1 MAEVTI
7 DWVSKR
13 IGDTPILKDIN
24 LTVLDREFLCIIG
37 PSGCGKTTILRIVS
51 GLDRPSSGSVLF
63 GGRDV
68 TNVPPSRRDVS
79 MVFQSYAL
87 YPHRRARGNISFPL
101 ELKHMERGE
110 IHKKVVKT
118 AEDLGYGLV
127 NILDRRPAQL
137 AVGQRQ
143 RVAIGRAV
151 VRDPQVYLF
160 DEPLSNLDAK
170 IAAIARVAIKRL
182 IREVR
187 RTAIYVT
194 PSVNEAL
201 ALADRIAVM
210 SNGRIEQVS
219 TPTGIWSRPANA
231 FVADFV
237 HQNGLNLFRCTL
249 DSDTRRVITDD
260 FTFPLIPSILARSR
274 NERRIIMGILPER
287 LRLTQATEQSTLVG
301 QVELVEPLVADR
313 RKKLHIRRGNTKC
326 IASVPI
332 NSPAGRDDWVGVEFD
347 TESAFIFD
355 ADDGRSIY

>member
-1 MAEVTI
+1 MAQVTI
-7 DWVSKR
+7 DSVSKR
-13 IGDTPILKDIN
+13 IGDTPILRDIN
-24 LTVLDREFLCIIG
+24 LTILDREFLCIIG
-37 PSGCGKTTILRIVS
+37 PSGCGKTTILRLVS
-51 GLDRPSSGSVLF
+51 GLDRPTSGSVLF
-63 GGRDV
+63 GERDV
-68 TNVPPSRRDVS
+68 TNVPPSRPDVS

-101 ELKHMERGE
+101 ELRHMEQGE
-110 IHKKVVKT
+110 IHKKVIRT

-151 VRDPQVYLF
+151 VRDPLVFLF

-194 PSVNEAL
+194 PSVTEAL

-210 SNGRIEQVS
+210 SNGRLEQVS
-219 TPTGIWSRPANA
+219 TPTGIWNRPANA

-237 HQNGLNLFRCTL
+237 HQNGLNLFPCTL
-249 DSDTRRVITDD
+249 DSDSRRVFADG
-260 FTFPLIPSILARSR
+260 FTIPLTPSLLARSR
-274 NERRIIMGILPER
+274 NERRIIMGILPEK

-301 QVELVEPLVADR
+301 QVELVEPLIAER
-313 RKKLHIRRGNTKC
+313 RKKLHIRRGNMKC

-332 NSPAGRDDWVGVEFD
+332 ESPAGRDDWVGVEFD
-347 TESAFIFD
+347 TDGAFIFD
-355 ADDGRSIY
+355 ADDGRAIY